1 MMTRET
7 FGDLPIFIMKNGA
20 RLFRQVG
27 AGGAWDVDPPGAV
40 DVDSAEEG
48 GELGGVLHSLDGGHS
63 AAVQLGVARRQEP
76 AEWAWERGVM
86 CSPGGA
92 GCEWYCLVCLLL
104 FRLGVSRHSSM
115 RYSFNEEHSMRLQI
129 DDSSMRSCQR
139 GHRQEC
145 FTETPSKHKRALQRN
160 THTNSKRQSQQ
171 TLTPKNYNCDTDG
184 YPSLP
189 LNTLTTSNTPTH
201 PPPRR
206 LPDCPHNNS
215 SSARRT
221 P

>member
-27 AGGAWDVDPPGAV
+27 AGGAWDVDSPGAV

-48 GELGGVLHSLDGGHS
+48 GELGGVLHPLDGSDS

-76 AEWAWERGVM
+76 AEWAWEKGVM
-86 CSPGGA
+86 CSPGSA
-92 GCEWYCLVCLLL
+92 GCEWYCLVGLLL
-104 FRLGVSRHSSM
+104 FRLSVSRHSSM

-145 FTETPSKHKRALQRN
+145 FIETPLNPFQERMSTSKKHPHKQQATKPTN
-160 THTNSKRQSQQ
+160 THT
-171 TLTPKNYNCDTDG
+171 
-184 YPSLP
+184 
-189 LNTLTTSNTPTH
+189 
-201 PPPRR
+201 
-206 LPDCPHNNS
+206 
-215 SSARRT
+215 
-221 P
+221 

>member
-1 MMTRET
+1 MEGLYMMTRET

-27 AGGAWDVDPPGAV
+27 AGGVWDVDSPGAV

-76 AEWAWERGVM
+76 AEWAWEKGVM

-104 FRLGVSRHSSM
+104 FRLSAGLPFLRHG
-115 RYSFNEEHSMRLQI
+115 SFI
-129 DDSSMRSCQR
+129 I
-139 GHRQEC
+139 
-145 FTETPSKHKRALQRN
+145 
-160 THTNSKRQSQQ
+160 
-171 TLTPKNYNCDTDG
+171 
-184 YPSLP
+184 
-189 LNTLTTSNTPTH
+189 
-201 PPPRR
+201 
-206 LPDCPHNNS
+206 
-215 SSARRT
+215 
-221 P
+221 